1 MSTDQRPTDDDR
13 QNFALRTVHDVEL
26 GLGAADPGAVTAARM
41 AEAYPTYLVL
51 IQAGKFLHAYDR
63 SAYALHVLKQYRL
76 KLVGSASEPHIRA
89 GMPAGN
95 FKRRLWSMVAE
106 FGIPYVVALGTQ
118 ATGHT
123 LYVSDQPSSNAAVLD
138 AVSPDVV
145 QQVIADLRQRQA
157 LNTAA
162 ARDLLT
168 QPDNAGFRLKAHAQE
183 LDAALLQ
190 DIAKLPRDLRS
201 TYGENLRGVMGRI
214 MQAVFAFGLADNKP
228 RVLRA
233 LSADVDL
240 LKHYIAQAPRL
251 SQVRFAFEHRAGL
264 AVELGR
270 LVGGLLRAHGERA

>member
-1 MSTDQRPTDDDR
+1 MTADQRPTDDDR
-13 QNFALRTVHDVEL
+13 QTFALRTVHGVEL

-41 AEAYPTYLVL
+41 AEAYPTHLVM

-76 KLVGSASEPHIRA
+76 KLVGSTTDPHIRA

-123 LYVSDQPSSNAAVLD
+123 LYVSDQPSGNAAVLD
-138 AVSPDVV
+138 AVSPEVV

-162 ARDLLT
+162 ARELLT
-168 QPDNAGFRLKAHAQE
+168 QPENAGFRLKAHAQE

-201 TYGENLRGVMGRI
+201 TYGENLRDVMGRI

-228 RVLRA
+228 QVLRT

-251 SQVRFAFEHRAGL
+251 SQVRFSFEHRAGL

>member
-123 LYVSDQPSSNAAVLD
+123 LYVSDQPSRNAAVLD

-201 TYGENLRGVMGRI
+201 TYGENLRGVMCRI

>member
-13 QNFALRTVHDVEL
+13 QNFALRTVHGVEL
-26 GLGAADPGAVTAARM
+26 GLGSADPGAVTAARM
-41 AEAYPTYLVL
+41 AEAYPAHLVL

-168 QPDNAGFRLKAHAQE
+168 QPDHAGFRLKAHAQE

-190 DIAKLPRDLRS
+190 DIAKLSRDLRS

-270 LVGGLLRAHGERA
+270 LVGEIEKPEGRC